1 MRRALWT
8 KQRNEKIAEMRKLLE
23 EHDWHYDKSD
33 DSRVYDRGLAER
45 RKIEALAKTDGNLMK
60 IYNAK
65 KKKVYV

>member
-1 MRRALWT
+1 MKRALYN

-23 EHDWHYDKSD
+23 THDWYYDKSD
-33 DSRVYDRGLAER
+33 DRRVYERGHEER
-45 RKIEALAKTDGNLMK
+45 MKIEALAKTDGNLMK